1 MTEPHPPDAGTVYF
15 FGQKSNNKMEKK
27 MITDYIKTALR
38 KKNIQYTMDEDSF
51 NFKHPLCPTFVD
63 CLITWEEMRNQIQIV
78 ADYEIKMPPSL
89 SDEEFAAMLND
100 LNYDSSWGNLETDRH
115 GLLVYR
121 LATFLPDGRDAAI
134 AICSKALEY
143 FRKAPILQFRKVEI
157 RLNQIHENGQ
167 SRNMCR
173 AMPESLR
180 SGVIELECMHHRLMQ
195 LADTADILF
204 EEFQLVCQDAMTQ
217 TRLGDAG
224 KERVKRDARVLRQE
238 EEKLHAEIRA
248 FATRY
253 RLPLNLKELPSG
265 WTLHGFHDDFALT
278 GFLNT
283 AVTDLFIALCGGNHH
298 DA

>member
-1 MTEPHPPDAGTVYF
+1 
-15 FGQKSNNKMEKK
+15 
-27 MITDYIKTALR
+27 MIPNYIKTALR
-38 KKNIQYTMDEDSF
+38 KNKIQYTKDEDSF
-51 NFKHPLCPTFVD
+51 NFKHPLCPKFVD
-63 CLITWEEMRNQIQIV
+63 CLITWEETRKQIQFV
-78 ADYEIKMPPSL
+78 ADYEIKMPKTL

-121 LATFLPDGRDAAI
+121 LSTFLPDGHEAAV

-157 RLNQIHENGQ
+157 RLNQIHEDGQ

-204 EEFQLVCQDAMTQ
+204 GEFQLVCQDAMTQ

-248 FATRY
+248 FAIRY

-265 WTLHGFHDDFALT
+265 WTLHGFRDDFALT

-298 DA
+298 AA

>member
-1 MTEPHPPDAGTVYF
+1 MLTE
-15 FGQKSNNKMEKK
+15 
-27 MITDYIKTALR
+27 YIKTALT
-38 KKNIQYTMDEDSF
+38 KNNIQYTKDDDSF
-51 NFKHPLCPTFVD
+51 NFKHPLCPKFVD
-63 CLITWEEMRNQIQIV
+63 CLITWEETRKQIQFV
-78 ADYEIKMPPSL
+78 ADYEIKMPKTL

-121 LATFLPDGRDAAI
+121 LSTFLPDGHEAAV

-157 RLNQIHENGQ
+157 RLNQIHEDGQ

-180 SGVIELECMHHRLMQ
+180 SGVIELECMHHRIMQ

-204 EEFQLVCQDAMTQ
+204 EEYQLVCRDAMTQ
-217 TRLGDAG
+217 TRLGEAG
-224 KERVKRDARVLRQE
+224 KERVVRDARVLRQE
-238 EEKLHAEIRA
+238 EEKLHADIRA

-253 RLPLNLKELPSG
+253 RLPLNLKEMPGG
-265 WTLHGFHDDFALT
+265 WTLHGFRKDFALT

-283 AVTDLFIALCGGNHH
+283 ALTDLFMALCGGNHH
-298 DA
+298 AA